1 MDLFLSK
8 EDIDKLAEIIE
19 RELLSDGVSH
29 AFMVHSSGSL
39 IVEAGTLPIDQI
51 EVLAVLAAA
60 NFCATTRIAQLI
72 GQDVSGLLFHMG
84 PSQSIHVFNMNRDY
98 ILVALFGND
107 LPVGVVR
114 LGCARAS
121 EQMLPILPSEDEEAP
136 GHS

>member
-1 MDLFLSK
+1 
-8 EDIDKLAEIIE
+8 
-19 RELLSDGVSH
+19 
-29 AFMVHSSGSL
+29 
-39 IVEAGTLPIDQI
+39 
-51 EVLAVLAAA
+51 VLAVLAAA

-121 EQMLPILPSEDEEAP
+121 EQMLPILPAEEEEAP
-136 GHS
+136 CHS